1 MAGAGAGVVKNN
13 GALEDARR
21 DALTHVSEAKSGLE
35 ALDLPAGQR
44 RLLELVADGVVERY
58 S

>member
-1 MAGAGAGVVKNN
+1 VRA
-13 GALEDARR
+13 DARGR
-21 DALTHVSEAKSGLE
+21 VETAKQALVTSGLRRE
-35 ALDLPAGQR
+35 QR